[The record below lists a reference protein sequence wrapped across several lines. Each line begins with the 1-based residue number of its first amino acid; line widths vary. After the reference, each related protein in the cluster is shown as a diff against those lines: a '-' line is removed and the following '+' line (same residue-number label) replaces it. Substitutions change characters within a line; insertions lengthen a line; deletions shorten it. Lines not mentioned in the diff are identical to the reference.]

1 MSMDFSDGHI
11 YVDFK
16 GTDNAAED
24 MRLQTQNIDKILTQL
39 ETELEKL
46 KDSWEGE
53 DRDVYVRKQK
63 VWHEAVQEMK
73 RLLASHA
80 GLLDNI
86 GDNYR
91 TNQRNLTASWES
103 VKIGR

>member
-1 MSMDFSDGHI
+1 MPMDFSDGHI

-24 MRLQTQNIDKILTQL
+24 MRLQTQNIEKILNQL
-39 ETELEKL
+39 ETELQKFIS
-46 KDSWEGE
+46 SWEGE
-53 DRDVYVRKQK
+53 DQEVYVRKQAA
-63 VWHEAVQEMK
+63 WHRAVEKMK
-73 RLLASHA
+73 ELLRSHA
-80 GLLDNI
+80 GLLDDI

-91 TNQRNLTASWES
+91 TNQRNLTSSWEN